1 MTANILLRIQKL
13 LQSKKEPELME
24 DLKMKSRS
32 TRFLLAKLTQQT
44 VAQTQPLAMVLL
56 LLLLQQALCWIMEF
70 FWRVEIGGGWHAS

>member
-1 MTANILLRIQKL
+1 VTANILLRIQKL

-44 VAQTQPLAMVLL
+44 VAQMQLLTLL
-56 LLLLQQALCWIMEF
+56 LLLLRARWTMEVF
-70 FWRVEIGGGWHAS
+70 

>member
-13 LQSKKEPELME
+13 LQSKKEPELVE

-44 VAQTQPLAMVLL
+44 VAQMQLLTLL
-56 LLLLQQALCWIMEF
+56 LLLLRARWTMEVF
-70 FWRVEIGGGWHAS
+70 

>member
-44 VAQTQPLAMVLL
+44 VAQMQLLTLL
-56 LLLLQQALCWIMEF
+56 LLLLRARWTMEVF
-70 FWRVEIGGGWHAS
+70 